1 MKLFFRGSV
10 NRWECDEND
19 HLNVR
24 FFVEKHWQSLCAAAA
39 SIGLPPVVNPDDYI
53 AALKTQ
59 HIRFLAEAR
68 LSTPVSGYV
77 GIVGLTDG
85 RVDVLTELRHSH
97 SQAPLSTCLHNLQL
111 EVTKPADIAELPVH
125 AQPRG
130 ISPADLPH
138 AALTLEAALNSGFF
152 TVGKGMATSE
162 ECTAANQLRVHHYMG
177 RVSDAMPHLWGRFD
191 QADEPDSDAAAP
203 VEEGGAVLEYR
214 MHYHRPL
221 LCGDTFEIVS
231 GVRDV
236 SAKVQQFAHLMYH
249 AGDGRIA
256 VSAQAAAVRMDLQQ
270 RRAIALP
277 ERRLAALRSQ
287 LISTLSE

>member
-1 MKLFFRGSV
+1 MELYFRGSV

-24 FFVEKHWQSLCAAAA
+24 FFVEKHWQSVCAAAVR
-39 SIGLPPVVNPDDYI
+39 IGLPAVTNPDNYI
-53 AALKTQ
+53 SALKSQ

-68 LSTPVSGYV
+68 LSTPISGYV
-77 GIVGLTDG
+77 GVVGVSDD
-85 RVDVLTELRHSH
+85 RVEVLTELRHSFT
-97 SQAPLSTCLHNLQL
+97 QTPLSTCLHSLQMDL
-111 EVTKPADIAELPVH
+111 TAPADIGDVPEH

-130 ISPADLPH
+130 IAPTDLPH
-138 AALTLEAALNSGFF
+138 AALSLQAALEKGFF
-152 TVGKGMATSE
+152 TVGKGMPTSE
-162 ECTAANQLRVHHYMG
+162 ECTAASQMRVHHYMG
-177 RVSDAMPHLWGRFD
+177 RVSDAMPHLWGRFESASATSD
-191 QADEPDSDAAAP
+191 DDEP

-221 LCGDTFEIVS
+221 FCGDTFEIVS

-249 AGDGRIA
+249 AGDGHIA
-256 VSAQAAAVRMDLQQ
+256 VSAQAAAVRMDLKL

-277 ERRLAALRSQ
+277 EDRLAVLRQQ
-287 LISTLSE
+287 LISRLSD

>member
-24 FFVEKHWQSLCAAAA
+24 FFVEKHWQSVCAAAA
-39 SIGLPPVVNPDDYI
+39 SIGLPAVANPDDYI
-53 AALKTQ
+53 GALKTQ

-68 LSTPVSGYV
+68 LSTPISGYV
-77 GIVGLTDG
+77 GVVGVKDG
-85 RVDVLTELRHSH
+85 RVEVLTELRHSH
-97 SQAPLSTCLHNLQL
+97 TQTPLSTCLHSLQL
-111 EVTKPADIAELPVH
+111 QVTKPAEILEPPLH

-138 AALTLEAALNSGFF
+138 AALTLDTALNNGFF

-162 ECTAANQLRVHHYMG
+162 ECTAADQLRVHHYMG
-177 RVSDAMPHLWGRFD
+177 RVSDAMPHLWGRFE
-191 QADEPDSDAAAP
+191 QADEESSDTAAP

-214 MHYHRPL
+214 MHYHQPL
-221 LCGDTFEIVS
+221 RCGDTFEIVS

-249 AGDGRIA
+249 AENGRIV

-270 RRAIALP
+270 RRAITLP
-277 ERRLAALRSQ
+277 EHRLAALRRQ

>member
-1 MKLFFRGSV
+1 MELYFRGSV

-24 FFVEKHWQSLCAAAA
+24 FFVEKHWQSVCAAATA
-39 SIGLPPVVNPDDYI
+39 IGLPAVAHPDDYI
-53 AALKTQ
+53 GTLKTQ

-68 LSTPVSGYV
+68 LSTPISGYV
-77 GIVGLTDG
+77 GVVGFTDS
-85 RVDVLTELRHSH
+85 RVDVLSELRHSQ
-97 SQAPLSTCLHNLQL
+97 SQEPLSTCLHSLQL
-111 EVTKPADIAELPVH
+111 TLENPADIAEIPKH

-130 ISPADLPH
+130 IAPADLPH
-138 AALTLEAALNSGFF
+138 AALPLNAALDNGFF
-152 TVGKGMATSE
+152 VVGKGMATSE
-162 ECTAANQLRVHHYMG
+162 ECTAAQQLRVHHYMG

-191 QADEPDSDAAAP
+191 LADEGSSADAAPA
-203 VEEGGAVLEYR
+203 EEGGAVLEYR

-221 LCGDTFEIVS
+221 VCGETFEIVS

-236 SAKVQQFAHLMYH
+236 SPKVQQFAHLMYH

-256 VSAQAAAVRMDLQQ
+256 VSAQAAAVRMDLRL

-277 ERRLAALRSQ
+277 EDRLAVLRQQ
-287 LISTLSE
+287 LISKLSD